1 MQHAALMIYFQNNQ
15 DRLPVTYKLKMLTR
29 RAIMATLENEQYG
42 NACEVSLTYTDNE
55 QIHALNRQYRE
66 VDKPTDV
73 LSFPLMDFTG
83 ESDEPVAD
91 EPVVS
96 LGDIVI
102 SLEKAKEQADEYG
115 HSFERE
121 VAFLTVHSMLHL
133 LGYDH
138 MTEDE
143 ERDMRARQSKIMDI
157 LGLAVPSE
165 DCGGPA

>member
-1 MQHAALMIYFQNNQ
+1 MQHVPPMIYFVSEQ
-15 DRLPVTYKLKMLTR
+15 DKCPVTYKLKMLTR
-29 RAIMATLENEQYG
+29 RAVEAVIEHEQYN
-42 NACEVSLTYTDNE
+42 NACEVSVTYTDNE
-55 QIHALNRQYRE
+55 GIHALNQQYRNI
-66 VDKPTDV
+66 DSPTDV
-73 LSFPLMDFTG
+73 LSFPLMDFSG

-102 SLEKAKEQADEYG
+102 SLERAREQAEEYG

-138 MTEDE
+138 ETDEEDE
-143 ERDMRARQSKIMDI
+143 QDMRARQRAVMET
-157 LGLAVPSE
+157 LGLTVE
-165 DCGGPA
+165 G